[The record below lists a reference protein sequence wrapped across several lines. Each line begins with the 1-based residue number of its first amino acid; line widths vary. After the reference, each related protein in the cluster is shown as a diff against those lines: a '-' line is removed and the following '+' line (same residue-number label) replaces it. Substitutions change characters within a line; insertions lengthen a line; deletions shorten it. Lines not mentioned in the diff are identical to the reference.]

1 MNLRQLRQFLAVA
14 DELHFGRA
22 AERLGMTQP
31 PLSQSIQALEEELGV
46 RLFARTRRSVALTT
60 VGAEWQAHARR
71 LVAEADALPDIARR
85 LARGQLG
92 RLRLAFVSTA
102 DYSILPLLVARFKA
116 AYPEVEVAL
125 QEATSDL
132 QIEAL
137 LAGSLDAGLIIPQ
150 AGLHVSLDYLPLV
163 REPLVAAVPEDWIR
177 TGRVRP
183 RGGVL
188 DLDDVLDAPLIVF
201 PRRIAPDFHDIVTGA
216 YAVRGANPHV
226 FQEAIQMQTIVAL
239 VAVGLGL
246 ALVPQ
251 SLTDLGRSGVRYLRL
266 AGEAPEVETGLVW
279 RRGEALPMV
288 AHLVEMAGALADED
302 RGRAGAPGWRAG
314 AGK

>member
-46 RLFARTRRSVALTT
+46 RLFTRTKRSVALTT
-60 VGAEWQAHARR
+60 VGAEWRAHARR
-71 LVAEADALPDIARR
+71 LVAEADALPDVARR

-92 RLRLAFVSTA
+92 QLRLAFVSTA
-102 DYSILPLLVARFKA
+102 DYSILPLIVARFKA

-163 REPLVAAVPEDWIR
+163 REPLVAAVPEAWIAD
-177 TGRVRP
+177 GRVTP
-183 RGGVL
+183 GRGGTL
-188 DLDDVLDAPLIVF
+188 DLDDVLDEPLILF

-216 YAVRGANPHV
+216 YAVRGAAPQI

-266 AGEAPEVETGLVW
+266 SGAAPEVETGLVW
-279 RRGEALPMV
+279 RKGEALPTV
-288 AHLVEMAGALADED
+288 AHLVEMAGDLARE
-302 RGRAGAPGWRAG
+302 G
-314 AGK
+314 

>member
-46 RLFARTRRSVALTT
+46 RLFSRTKRSVALTT

-85 LARGQLG
+85 LA
-92 RLRLAFVSTA
+92 FVSTA

-125 QEATSDL
+125 QESTSDL

-163 REPLVAAVPEDWIR
+163 REPLVAAVPEAWIAQ
-177 TGRVRP
+177 GRVRP

-216 YAVRGANPHV
+216 YAVRGASPHV

-251 SLTDLGRSGVRYLRL
+251 SLTDLGRSGVRYLAL
-266 AGEAPEVETGLVW
+266 AGDPPEVETGLVW
-279 RRGEALPMV
+279 RRGEMLPMV
-288 AHLVEMAGALADED
+288 AHLVEMAGALAGEG
-302 RGRAGAPGWRAG
+302 RGGAGAPGWRAG